1 MNKEF
6 DVFISHASPDK
17 ETFVR
22 PLAAALQTL
31 GVRVWYDEF
40 SLELGDSISEQ
51 IDRGISGARFGIVVI
66 SAAFLSRNWTKH
78 ELRGLISRDV
88 YQDVRILPIWHG
100 VNMQEVSDFSPSLAD
115 KLAIDTS
122 QVTAQDAA
130 IRILRLVRPD
140 LYAQH
145 PRTEFERLVSGDAVR
160 ELQQEID
167 DLREEVREYRC
178 PFCSASLVSRID
190 APMDAEEKHWDVVET
205 FACGLRLHGGEV
217 GRPCPSDPAFPQFE
231 DFELKFLTD
240 ADRSITCFA
249 SPRTVM
255 ARKLGLSPASG
266 ATKEQAADRMRSNYL
281 YAAGKLSN
289 KEWFSAT
296 TG

>member
-6 DVFISHASPDK
+6 DVFISHAWPDK

-51 IDRGISGARFGIVVI
+51 IDRGIAGARFGIVVI
-66 SAAFLSRNWTKH
+66 SPAFLSRNWPKH

-88 YQDVRILPIWHG
+88 DQDVRLLPIWHG
-100 VNMQEVSDFSPSLAD
+100 VNKQEVSDFSPSIAD

-122 QVTAQDAA
+122 QISAQDAA

-145 PRTEFERLVSGDAVR
+145 PRADIERLLIGNAVR
-160 ELQQEID
+160 ELQEEID
-167 DLREEVREYRC
+167 DLREEVQAYRC
-178 PFCSASLVSRID
+178 PFCSASLLNRID
-190 APMDAEEKHWDVVET
+190 APMDPEEKHWDVVET
-205 FACGLRLHGGEV
+205 FACGLRLDGGEI

-231 DFELKFLTD
+231 HFELKFLKD
-240 ADRSITCFA
+240 AKGSVTCFA
-249 SPRTVM
+249 SPKTGM
-255 ARKLGLSPASG
+255 ARKLGLSPATGS
-266 ATKEQAADRMRSNYL
+266 TEEEAAERMRWNYL
-281 YAAGKLSN
+281 YAAGKISN
-289 KEWFSAT
+289 KEWFAAT
-296 TG
+296 MG